1 MEPKSSAVD
10 PYPELISMH
19 GSIILPSFMLLTK
32 SARFG
37 PKWCLSCP
45 TNVIGVSPI
54 QQRERGL
61 KKTSEQETFGN
72 GERLQAV
79 GAQMV
84 RPRGK

>member
-45 TNVIGVSPI
+45 TKSM
-54 QQRERGL
+54 RELIVGSYVRG
-61 KKTSEQETFGN
+61 GGGGGGGG
-72 GERLQAV
+72 GE
-79 GAQMV
+79 G
-84 RPRGK
+84 GK